1 MNRRRDP
8 ARSAREAERTRVL
21 AQWHGAGPPLDLNQ
35 NVSKAGDLLA
45 GILGKLQLE
54 EGIDEGRLRTAWREV
69 AGEFVAAQTEPVS
82 LRKGV
87 LTLRVL
93 QPSMRFHL
101 EQSRAQILARL
112 RQSLGKRKIRE
123 VRLTLG

>member
-1 MNRRRDP
+1 MDP
-8 ARSAREAERTRVL
+8 
-21 AQWHGAGPPLDLNQ
+21 GQ
-35 NVSKAGDLLA
+35 NVSKLGDLLA
-45 GILGKLQLE
+45 GILGKLQLA

-69 AGEFVAAQTEPVS
+69 AGEFVAGQTEPVS

-112 RQSLGKRKIRE
+112 QQALGRKKVRE
-123 VRLTLG
+123 VRLTIG

>member
-8 ARSAREAERTRVL
+8 GRSAREAERTRIL
-21 AQWHGAGPPLDLNQ
+21 EQWRGAAPPLDPGQ
-35 NVSKAGDLLA
+35 NVSKLGDLLA
-45 GILGKLQLE
+45 GILGKLQLA

-69 AGEFVAAQTEPVS
+69 AGEFVAGQTEPVS

-112 RQSLGKRKIRE
+112 QQALGRKKVRE
-123 VRLTLG
+123 VRLTIG